1 MKLKPETRL
10 VASIKNVQTV
20 HGPNHS
26 SFRVEWQVAEN
37 MQMIAP
43 ITWCVFD
50 TNTVEGLA
58 DGLEE
63 AAAKLRALAGIDE
76 DILWADEAGNEPAE
90 PSPRQAEITLRNE
103 IWREVYVKL
112 VTAPSAAVPSIVV
125 RRAAELADEAI
136 SIPRLNKF
144 DK

>member
-26 SFRVEWQVAEN
+26 SFRVEWQVAGN
-37 MQMIAP
+37 MTKIAP

-63 AAAKLRALAGIDE
+63 AAAKLRAMAGIDE
-76 DILWADEAGNEPAE
+76 DEEEIWADEAPEAADMCTWPKPDPEEAK
-90 PSPRQAEITLRNE
+90 L
-103 IWREVYVKL
+103 EVIKKFLDMMGKL
-112 VTAPSAAVPSIVV
+112 
-125 RRAAELADEAI
+125 
-136 SIPRLNKF
+136 
-144 DK
+144 